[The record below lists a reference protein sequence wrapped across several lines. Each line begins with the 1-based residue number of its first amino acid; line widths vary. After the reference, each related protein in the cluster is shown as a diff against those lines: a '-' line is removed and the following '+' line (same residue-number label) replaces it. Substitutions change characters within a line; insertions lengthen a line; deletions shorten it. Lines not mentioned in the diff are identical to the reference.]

1 MVTTINSMSSYGEGK
16 IYGIYPKDLSSNI
29 LDLNFTRACEKSR
42 INKQGVLQKV
52 PYNLFSYSEE
62 FDNNYWIKN
71 NTAVTTN
78 AHANPLSNTLTA
90 DLVYTTSSTAYINTT
105 VNVPESHTYY
115 FSVYAK
121 PNNKNFIVLN
131 GNLNNNGVWFDIQN
145 GLVLTQ
151 SEGTGIILR
160 ESNGWFRCIW
170 TGTLTSNA
178 TPSIRIVDADNSITN
193 TANGTDGVYLFG
205 AQFSKATTLEA
216 YLKTT
221 DRLNVPSINFST
233 TTSAGSTLMEPSR
246 TNLILNSNVL
256 VNQSVTVTNVPY
268 TLSFYGTGTVN
279 LSNAHTQQV
288 TGSSGRTVV
297 TFTPSAGTLSIS
309 VTGTV
314 KNAQLEQGSYVTSY
328 IETFGTAVTRLEDAF
343 EKSGFFETVNNIS
356 GGSWYVEFENNK
368 SYTQDVADIGLFLGS
383 TSTGTTNSF
392 CIDVGSNGRLAVSG
406 YSSGVKTTYVNT
418 FEDNIKLLITWQGN
432 KSFSIYVNGSCIYT
446 GTIGDINFDFLKLST
461 KDVPRYIKSMFL
473 SPTAYTLKE
482 AVNLTLLDE
491 PYDSSYQ
498 AVLTYATSLGYA
510 LPSLGQQKLQNRFLK
525 HLKNYGIWDKLD
537 LLYVFASNGDS
548 NFIRLNWKNPGV
560 STYIYTSSGVQAVN
574 LGVNFVT
581 SISTPPGVSLVNNNY
596 QLDNASAYLYL
607 HSFTSGNY
615 PMAGTNNWTR
625 LSIRANTIGDIR
637 INNAGPT
644 AAFSNPSTAAPAMRS
659 VQRDSATTIHYTQQF
674 SVESKTST
682 SATNLPTNFTIG
694 ASSVMIAS
702 LVSWGAS
709 LINENTVY
717 VNLFESY
724 KNSLI

>member
-16 IYGIYPKDLSSNI
+16 IYGIYPKDLSSSI

-71 NTAVTTN
+71 NTAVTAN

-90 DLVYTTSSTAYINTT
+90 DLVYTTSSAAYINTT

-221 DRLNVPSINFST
+221 NRLNVPSINFST

-246 TNLILNSNVL
+246 TNLLLNSNVL

-297 TFTPSAGTLSIS
+297 TFTPSAGTLSLS

-314 KNAQLEQGSYVTSY
+314 TNAQLEQGSYVTSY

-343 EKSGFFETVNNIS
+343 EKSGFFETVNNVS
-356 GGSWYVEFENNK
+356 GGSWYIEFENNK

-383 TSTGTTNSF
+383 TSIGTTNSF

-406 YSSGVKTTYVNT
+406 YSSGVKTTYTNT

-432 KSFSIYVNGSCIYT
+432 KSFSIYVNGSLIYT
-446 GTIGDINFDFLKLST
+446 GTIGDINFDFLKLSS

-473 SPTAYTLKE
+473 TPTAYTLKE

-491 PYDSSYQ
+491 TYDSSYQ

-510 LPSLGQQKLQNRFLK
+510 LPSIRQQKLQNRFLK

-537 LLYVFASNGDS
+537 LLYVFASDGDS
-548 NFIRLNWKNPGV
+548 NFIRLNWKNPDV
-560 STYIYTSSGVQAVN
+560 STYTYAPTAIQDLN
-574 LGVNFVT
+574 LGVKFVT
-581 SISTPPGVSLVNNNY
+581 GSIGSAAPLVNVNY
-596 QLDNASAYLYL
+596 TLNNASAYLYL
-607 HSFTSGNY
+607 HALISGPY
-615 PMAGTNNWTR
+615 IMSGQNNWTR
-625 LSIRANTIGDIR
+625 LTTRVSAGDVTLNGPGPATPFSI
-637 INNAGPT
+637 
-644 AAFSNPSTAAPAMRS
+644 PSLAAPAMRS
-659 VQRDSATTIHYTQQF
+659 VQKDSPTTMYYTQQF
-674 SVESKTST
+674 TVENRTTTS
-682 SATNLPTNFTIG
+682 STNLPTNFLIG
-694 ASSVMIAS
+694 SSCVMTAS
-702 LVSWGAS
+702 LASWGAS